1 MDSNSG
7 SASTTPDLDLN
18 GLVLS
23 SPPRNPNDSLY
34 SSPDPN
40 DSLYP
45 SPDQYLLEDEEVYS
59 SFEETSDSH
68 CFAEIGATVMSGG
81 EKVSLYGPLAAFP
94 KLSSIEQK
102 PSDIANNLFLP
113 VIRKRKVDETGVD
126 SNEKT
131 VGLGAENKFKKN
143 EQ

>member
-18 GLVLS
+18 ALVLS

-34 SSPDPN
+34 SSPD
-40 DSLYP
+40 
-45 SPDQYLLEDEEVYS
+45 QYFLEDEEVYL
-59 SFEETSDSH
+59 EDYDQTIDNH
-68 CFAEIGATVMSGG
+68 CFAEIGATVMSDG
-81 EKVSLYGPLAAFP
+81 EKMSSYGPLAAFP

-102 PSDIANNLFLP
+102 PSDVANNLCLP
-113 VIRKRKVDETGVD
+113 VVRKRKVDETSGD

-131 VGLGAENKFKKN
+131 VGLGRKTSVKKN
-143 EQ
+143 KQ